1 MASSRKYPVLI
12 LSFLLLGITAATTK
26 AQQADSTDS
35 PRRTFFFKSEQDRY
49 RFNLHSERSFQSYS
63 FPESGIYAVPEQT
76 QYYVPEFK
84 GQYYLDL
91 AVEAY
96 REEQRDKLGLN
107 WLFQF
112 MNYISP
118 FVNNRFEFGVYQI
131 YDMPIVGRENPL
143 FQSYKNDEERN

>member
-1 MASSRKYPVLI
+1 MASSRTYTVLI
-12 LSFLLLGITAATTK
+12 STFLLLGIAATK
-26 AQQADSTDS
+26 SNAQQADSTDS
-35 PRRTFFFKSEQDRY
+35 PRRTFFFKSEPDRY
-49 RFNLHSERSFQSYS
+49 RFNLHTERSFQSYS
-63 FPESGIYAVPEQT
+63 FPQSGIYEVPEQT

-96 REEQRDKLGLN
+96 REELKEKPGLN

-112 MNYISP
+112 MNYIAP

-143 FQSYKNDEERN
+143 FRSYQNDEKRN